1 METSHSR
8 LYGTF
13 ARCASIS
20 YCYAPWILLAALLIA
35 VASVVYISRNLGMN
49 TDTTDMLSEHLPFRV
64 NSIHYNKTFPQ
75 EMDILLL
82 VLNAPTPEQAYSA
95 ADHLAARLKKD
106 TKNFTDIYP
115 PNVDVFF
122 ERNGL
127 LYESVSELEHIT
139 DRLAAAQPLIA
150 RIAENPTLHT
160 FTSVLT
166 GAVEEL
172 SKGRNLELEP
182 VFKGVSETL
191 NAQLAGKPRAL
202 SWQTLFRGEPQ
213 KSSYQE
219 MIIVKPKPDYTQ
231 LFPGEQAIAAV
242 YAAAKDIGL
251 TDDGPIQLRITGDVA
266 LADDE
271 LRSSLSGMEFAGII
285 TFVLVGIVL
294 YFAMRTIR
302 LALAVLLCLTLG
314 LLLTAAFATA
324 AIGQLNVISIAFAVL
339 YIGLGADFAIHFLLR
354 YREVLESGLLTTDA
368 MYKAGGEAG
377 SALAACT
384 IANAIGF
391 YAFIPTSYSGVAELG
406 IISGTGMLI
415 SLLVTFILGPALL
428 RYLSERSIPDSG
440 VKGSLGKMLELSLKW
455 RKLTYVS
462 IFVLL
467 LIAIALLPQVR
478 FDYNL
483 LNMQDPKG
491 KAVQTFR
498 ELLASPE
505 HSPWH
510 AIVLTKDQEETRQ
523 LAERLAE
530 LPGVS
535 KIVTMLDFVPTEQ
548 EVKLSAIEEMA
559 LIIGPVILS
568 MPEPSTDKQMVVQQL
583 EALDALNAAL
593 DRYIKE
599 YPESS
604 LSESALTLKTSLE
617 ALFVRLEG
625 ANFSDKEKLLY
636 SIDEDLLSTLP
647 AAIQRL
653 RTSIEA
659 VPFSEQELPESLSGR
674 WRSQAGE
681 YRIAVYPSEDIG
693 DNEALTQF
701 VRSVQQIAP
710 QATGMPVVSLEAGE
724 AVVEAFVHAFSLALA
739 GVTVA
744 LLILLRS
751 IKYTVLVLIP
761 LLLSSVFTGVFTVL
775 LNIPFNFANIIA
787 LPLLLGLGID
797 SSLHMVYRSLDKKQ
811 VSEILIHTSTARAIF
826 YSALTALVDFAS
838 LMFSS
843 HKGTASMGALLTVGL
858 TFTLICTLVI
868 LPALLRIPAQHAKS

>member
-1 METSHSR
+1 MEASHSYTYR
-8 LYGTF
+8 AF
-13 ARCASIS
+13 ARCASFS
-20 YCYAPWILLAALLIA
+20 YHYAPWILFAAFLIA
-35 VASVVYISRNLGMN
+35 VASAVYISRNLGMN
-49 TDTTDMLSEHLPFRV
+49 TDTTDMLSEHLPFRI

-82 VLNAPTPEQAYSA
+82 VLDAPTPEQAYSA
-95 ADHLAARLKKD
+95 AGQLATRLKKD
-106 TKNFTDIYP
+106 TKNFIDVYA

-127 LYESVSELEHIT
+127 LYESILGLERIT
-139 DRLAAAQPLIA
+139 DRLAEAQPLIA
-150 RIAENPTLHT
+150 RIADDPSLHT

-172 SKGRNLELEP
+172 SKGRNLELGP
-182 VFKGVSETL
+182 VLKGMSDTL
-191 NAQLAGKPRAL
+191 DAQLAGRPWQL
-202 SWQTLFRGEPQ
+202 SWQTLFRGEQQ

-219 MIIVKPKPDYTQ
+219 IIIVKPKPDYTQ

-271 LRSSLSGMEFAGII
+271 LKSSLSGMEYAGIV

-294 YFAMRTIR
+294 YFAMRTIAM
-302 LALAVLLCLTLG
+302 ALAVLLCLTLG

-324 AIGQLNVISIAFAVL
+324 AIGQLNVISVAFAVL

-354 YREVLESGLLTTDA
+354 YREVLENGLITTEA

-415 SLLVTFILGPALL
+415 SLLVTFIIGPALL
-428 RYLSERSIPDSG
+428 RYLSKRPIPEAG
-440 VKGSLGKMLELSLKW
+440 VKGSLGKVLEFSLKW
-455 RKLTYVS
+455 RKLTYVA

-467 LIAIALLPQVR
+467 LIALALLPRIR

-483 LNMQDPKG
+483 LNMQDPEG

-498 ELLASPE
+498 ELLALPE

-510 AIVLTKDQEETRQ
+510 AIVLTKDREEARQ
-523 LAERLAE
+523 LKERLAE
-530 LPGVS
+530 LPEVG
-535 KIVTMLDFVPTEQ
+535 KIITFLDFVPTEQ
-548 EVKLSAIEEMA
+548 EEKLSAIEEMA
-559 LIIGPVILS
+559 LIIGPLIQS
-568 MPEPSTDKQMVVQQL
+568 MPEPSTDKQMVIQQL
-583 EALDALNAAL
+583 EALDALSKAL

-599 YPESS
+599 HPESS
-604 LSESALTLKTSLE
+604 LSDSALTLKTSLA
-617 ALFVRLEG
+617 ALFSRLDRVD
-625 ANFSDKEKLLY
+625 FSDKEKLLR
-636 SIDEDLLSTLP
+636 SIEEDLLSTLP
-647 AAIQRL
+647 IAIQRL

-659 VPFSEQELPESLSGR
+659 TPFSEQELPESLTRR
-674 WRSQAGE
+674 WLSHTGE

-693 DNEALTQF
+693 DNEALTRF

-710 QATGMPVVSLEAGE
+710 HATGMSVVSLEAGE
-724 AVVEAFVHAFSLALA
+724 AVVEAFIQAFSLALI
-739 GVTVA
+739 GITIA

-751 IKYTVLVLIP
+751 IKYTLLVLIP

-797 SSLHMVYRSLDKKQ
+797 SSLHMVHRSLDKQQ

-858 TFTLICTLVI
+858 TFTLICTLII
-868 LPALLRIPAQHAKS
+868 LPALLRIPARYAKS

>member
-1 METSHSR
+1 
-8 LYGTF
+8 
-13 ARCASIS
+13 
-20 YCYAPWILLAALLIA
+20 
-35 VASVVYISRNLGMN
+35 
-49 TDTTDMLSEHLPFRV
+49 
-64 NSIHYNKTFPQ
+64 
-75 EMDILLL
+75 
-82 VLNAPTPEQAYSA
+82 
-95 ADHLAARLKKD
+95 
-106 TKNFTDIYP
+106 
-115 PNVDVFF
+115 
-122 ERNGL
+122 
-127 LYESVSELEHIT
+127 
-139 DRLAAAQPLIA
+139 
-150 RIAENPTLHT
+150 
-160 FTSVLT
+160 
-166 GAVEEL
+166 
-172 SKGRNLELEP
+172 
-182 VFKGVSETL
+182 
-191 NAQLAGKPRAL
+191 
-202 SWQTLFRGEPQ
+202 
-213 KSSYQE
+213 
-219 MIIVKPKPDYTQ
+219 
-231 LFPGEQAIAAV
+231 
-242 YAAAKDIGL
+242 
-251 TDDGPIQLRITGDVA
+251 
-266 LADDE
+266 
-271 LRSSLSGMEFAGII
+271 
-285 TFVLVGIVL
+285 
-294 YFAMRTIR
+294 
-302 LALAVLLCLTLG
+302 
-314 LLLTAAFATA
+314 
-324 AIGQLNVISIAFAVL
+324 
-339 YIGLGADFAIHFLLR
+339 
-354 YREVLESGLLTTDA
+354 
-368 MYKAGGEAG
+368 
-377 SALAACT
+377 
-384 IANAIGF
+384 
-391 YAFIPTSYSGVAELG
+391 
-406 IISGTGMLI
+406 
-415 SLLVTFILGPALL
+415 
-428 RYLSERSIPDSG
+428 
-440 VKGSLGKMLELSLKW
+440 
-455 RKLTYVS
+455 
-462 IFVLL
+462 
-467 LIAIALLPQVR
+467 
-478 FDYNL
+478 
-483 LNMQDPKG
+483 MQDPKG

-523 LAERLAE
+523 LTERLAE